1 MVLVKW
7 SGPPHNKIFT
17 AGLEGEIHAYNI
29 DLKDVG
35 KNDQPVH
42 TGDIMDLLPIPSM
55 NYIAS
60 AGMDKKIVLWKMD
73 DLTLKHV
80 FTNGHQL
87 GVHTLDWYAD
97 MNMILSAGL
106 DHDIYM
112 WNPQV
117 KTRVF
122 LMKGHN
128 HSLIG
133 VKWIK
138 GT

>member
-1 MVLVKW
+1 M
-7 SGPPHNKIFT
+7 NRIFT

-35 KNDQPVH
+35 KNDEMIH

-55 NYIAS
+55 GYIAS
-60 AGMDKKIVLWKMD
+60 AGMDRKIVLWDMA
-73 DLTLKHV
+73 TLRFNKL

-106 DHDIYM
+106 DHDIFM
-112 WNPQV
+112 WNP
-117 KTRVF
+117 
-122 LMKGHN
+122 
-128 HSLIG
+128 
-133 VKWIK
+133 
-138 GT
+138 